1 MQNARA
7 RKMDKQFKVG
17 DVVEW
22 QALDEAGTP
31 VGDPL
36 VVRYTAEGKVVD
48 RPRSGSGGSNS
59 FSEEETQPM
68 EMTVPVNPL
77 AEALGRLLPLAEK
90 WLEKQVGE
98 VEAEKPTGDPKFLTP
113 EEASIMLHLHVQT
126 VMKMCREGKI
136 DAVKNGGN
144 AHNGMGG
151 KWLIPREA
159 IDGYLHKQRVIHGQ
173 RRRPAK

>member
-1 MQNARA
+1 
-7 RKMDKQFKVG
+7 MDKQFKVG
-17 DVVEW
+17 DVVEL

-90 WLEKQVGE
+90 WLEKQVGQ
-98 VEAEKPTGDPKFLTP
+98 VEREASAGQPSQPEKEWYTP
-113 EEASIMLHLHVQT
+113 EEVAALFHLHVQT
-126 VMKMCREGKI
+126 VMKWCREGKLKAEKI
-136 DAVKNGGN
+136 GGN
-144 AHNGMGG
+144 DANGKGG
-151 KWLIPREA
+151 RYLISREA
-159 IDGYLHKQRVIHGQ
+159 INAYLHEQRVIHGQ
-173 RRRPAK
+173 RRRKAK

>member
-1 MQNARA
+1 MATQY
-7 RKMDKQFKVG
+7 KVG

-22 QALDEAGTP
+22 RELDEAGKP
-31 VGDPL
+31 VGEPL
-36 VVRYTAEGKVVD
+36 VARYTADGMVFD
-48 RPRSGSGGSNS
+48 RLRSQSRES
-59 FSEEETQPM
+59 FSISQENPLMET
-68 EMTVPVNPL
+68 TVPMNPL
-77 AEALGRLLPLAEK
+77 AEMFGRLLPLAEK

>member
-1 MQNARA
+1 MRSQYE
-7 RKMDKQFKVG
+7 DEE
-17 DVVEW
+17 VVEW
-22 QALDEAGTP
+22 QALDEAGNP
-31 VGDPL
+31 VGDSL
-36 VVRYTAEGKVVD
+36 VVRYTPEGKVVD
-48 RPRSGSGGSNS
+48 RPRSKSGESVS
-59 FSEEETQPM
+59 ISEENPLMET
-68 EMTVPVNPL
+68 TVPMNPL
-77 AEALGRLLPLAEK
+77 AEMFGRLLPLAEK

-98 VEAEKPTGDPKFLTP
+98 VEVEKPTGDPKFLTP